1 MKAALACGGWV
12 VLMLLSSLLVGA
24 ECADGWN
31 SPSIGRQGACS
42 HHGGVVKTGA
52 WIQPVATIIYV
63 YLVVKLWNRD
73 V

>member
-31 SPSIGRQGACS
+31 SPSIVGKVRVRTMAE
-42 HHGGVVKTGA
+42 
-52 WIQPVATIIYV
+52 
-63 YLVVKLWNRD
+63 
-73 V
+73 